1 MASLL
6 IPADMYIYIYIYVY
20 ITYIEYHW
28 ITYIMIFPHLFIRKR
43 MWTSL
48 WSMFYKAHERQHQWQ
63 HRGTEVLEWKPHVPV
78 LLRPFALTPPL
89 VMPWPPL
96 NVGLGMEGLISLWA
110 WNANHW
116 VEPAEIVNFSCE
128 LFSTRDFL
136 GSTLCQLGELI
147 KKSKSINIL
156 NSSEVLPS

>member
-1 MASLL
+1 MSCVLACQNVTKEWRRCLFRQ
-6 IPADMYIYIYIYVY
+6 ICIYIYI
-20 ITYIEYHW
+20 TCIEYHW
-28 ITYIMIFPHLFIRKR
+28 ITYIMIFPHLFIRNR
-43 MWTSL
+43 MWTSHL
-48 WSMFYKAHERQHQWQ
+48 DPCSIRPTSQHQWQ
-63 HRGTEVLEWKPHVPV
+63 HRGSEVLEWKPHVPV

-116 VEPAEIVNFSCE
+116 VEPPEIVNFSCE

-136 GSTLCQLGELI
+136 GSTLCQLGELR
-147 KKSKSINIL
+147 SL
-156 NSSEVLPS
+156 RV